1 MKQIQSLPVVNLI
14 VRIVYSTNCL
24 SWKRLNREKNR
35 GSVGQICL
43 STQRTQ
49 GPSYVSFTDHGRQN
63 RGKGAG
69 LLLDPPP
76 QHTYAFNLLPGLM
89 PTMVQVDVKQ
99 LTTKQSIS
107 QEEKKVS

>member
-14 VRIVYSTNCL
+14 VRIVSSTNCL
-24 SWKRLNREKNR
+24 SWKRLNRGKNR

-49 GPSYVSFTDHGRQN
+49 EPSYVSFTDHGHQN
-63 RGKGAG
+63 RGRGGATFR
-69 LLLDPPP
+69 PP
-76 QHTYAFNLLPGLM
+76 QHTHTFNFLPRLM
-89 PTMVQVDVKQ
+89 ATMVRVDVKQ